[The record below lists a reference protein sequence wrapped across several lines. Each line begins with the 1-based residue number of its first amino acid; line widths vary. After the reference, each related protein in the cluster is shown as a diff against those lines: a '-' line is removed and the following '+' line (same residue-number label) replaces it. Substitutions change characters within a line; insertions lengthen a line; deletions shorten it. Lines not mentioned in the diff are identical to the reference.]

1 MFLICLLQ
9 KTDKEKL
16 ILLYSQLIMC
26 LFYEYSGNITFTAD
40 EMSILSVNLN
50 YINLDDAN
58 CYEDD
63 PKIIIHI
70 RHLVWHNKF
79 KQRETFKKIRKELMS
94 AVWHST
100 RWWHW
105 WILKDVKKENRK

>member
-1 MFLICLLQ
+1 
-9 KTDKEKL
+9 
-16 ILLYSQLIMC
+16 MC

-70 RHLVWHNKF
+70 RHLV
-79 KQRETFKKIRKELMS
+79 
-94 AVWHST
+94 
-100 RWWHW
+100 
-105 WILKDVKKENRK
+105 